1 MSRIDARRSSTNAP
15 AQFSIRAMNAKLCLV
30 GRRVFIDVR
39 QRRSQ
44 PLPILRMNERANI
57 VQRHRETVR
66 IDTENAVLPFV
77 PRKVAAGGIPVPRP
91 HLARGQR

>member
-1 MSRIDARRSSTNAP
+1 MD
-15 AQFSIRAMNAKLCLV
+15 AKLGLE
-30 GRRVFIDVR
+30 GLRVFIDVR

-44 PLPILRMNERANI
+44 LLPILRMNEGANI
-57 VQRHRETVR
+57 VQLHRETVR
-66 IDTENAVLPFV
+66 IDTENAVLSFI